1 MLRTRSVIIIVSTMI
16 SDYKRLI
23 EKDLLRWSVH
33 ILICQINSVDFHE
46 ISILCKHQLRTF
58 LPVHINL
65 GVYLIIAN
73 KLNSRAS
80 TSAPLWF

>member
-33 ILICQINSVDFHE
+33 ILICQM
-46 ISILCKHQLRTF
+46 KA
-58 LPVHINL
+58 
-65 GVYLIIAN
+65 LIFMKFPFYVSSN
-73 KLNSRAS
+73 
-80 TSAPLWF
+80 